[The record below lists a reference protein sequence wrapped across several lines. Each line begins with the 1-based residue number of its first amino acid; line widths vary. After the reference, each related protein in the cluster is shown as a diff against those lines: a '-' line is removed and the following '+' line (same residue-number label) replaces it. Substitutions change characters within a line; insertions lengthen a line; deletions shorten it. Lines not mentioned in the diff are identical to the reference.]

1 MLKEAADATR
11 ELAVVNYENWK
22 RTYGMAQVALTKRYS
37 GSALGVAW
45 AVIRPAIYITAYW
58 FAVSIGLKGG
68 HAQGMGGAPYIIW
81 LVPGNIAWFFMSD
94 CLREAGQAIRR
105 NSQFVTKMSYPV
117 ATLPVSEV
125 LSHFLV
131 HLVMVCLTLVLLLV
145 SGFGLTLTALQLPY
159 YMLCGLALSVVVST
173 LFSALTAI
181 SADLGQLIKSV
192 LSLLFWVTPVLWSAS
207 TLSAP
212 FRYLIMANPLT
223 YVISGY
229 RDSLVMHNWIT
240 GSLNYTAYFWGLL
253 AVLTLVSSYVFTKLA
268 PEFADV
274 L

>member
-1 MLKEAADATR
+1 MLKEAVDATKD
-11 ELAVVNYENWK
+11 LAAVNYRNWK
-22 RTYGMAQVALTKRYS
+22 RTYAMAQVSLTKRYS

-58 FAVSIGLKGG
+58 FAVSIGLRGG
-68 HAQGMGGAPYIIW
+68 SSISFGGAPYLIW

-94 CLREAGQAIRR
+94 CLHGAGQSIRQ
-105 NSQFVTKMSYPV
+105 NAQFVTKMRYPV

-131 HLVMVCLTLVLLLV
+131 HVVMVCLTLVLLLA
-145 SGFGLTLTALQLPY
+145 SGFGLTLTALELPY
-159 YMLCGLALSVVVST
+159 YMLCGFVLSVVVST

-181 SADLGQLIKSV
+181 SADLGHLIKSV

-207 TLSAP
+207 KISLP
-212 FRYLIMANPLT
+212 FRYLILANPLA
-223 YVISGY
+223 YVIGGY
-229 RDSLVMHNWIT
+229 RDSLVFHNWIT
-240 GSLNYTAYFWGLL
+240 GSLNYTAYFWGLM
-253 AVLTLVSSYVFTKLA
+253 AVLTLFASFVFQKLA